1 MLILVISL
9 LVIGGVLLSNFISFS
24 NIEQII
30 VDQLKDQQEIETD
43 HATILIDNHIR
54 QVQSELI
61 ALRQLS
67 SLGTASLGYSLPE
80 GDSAFQNLIRLSSS
94 LLVARVDG
102 TIFESTA
109 EDYRDFVGFNIRNKD
124 YFKVPA
130 ENKKPYVSVLSQQ
143 GSNTLVVV
151 SAPLF
156 KTTTQSTN
164 PNSEGEFIGVILS
177 FIDFGELSRLYIQ
190 PITKHDQR
198 LFLLVDADNGKTIMK
213 SPSLPDYAELRA
225 LLPPNDLLPV
235 TVPDFLEL
243 GDTIITASDLWL
255 NTERWILLVLAPMSY
270 SNQEFRTFQ
279 RRYLF
284 GMVFV
289 FFSLTSVFYLS
300 LSLYRSKEE
309 LQSKLDTTKVLLK
322 RSGVIVA
329 AEKLEEDPSKAKSS
343 AELLEEELQILR
355 LINRSNTTNRMTC
368 FKDITKDLAITKPT
382 TRKRISRLTTLG
394 LIFVER
400 RGRLKLLKLTPSGRR
415 LLNPQ
420 KN

>member
-61 ALRQLS
+61 ALSKLS

>member
-61 ALRQLS
+61 ALSKLS

-309 LQSKLDTTKVLLK
+309 LQSKLDMTKVLLK

-368 FKDITKDLAITKPT
+368 FKDITKNLAITKPT

>member
-61 ALRQLS
+61 ALSKLS

-309 LQSKLDTTKVLLK
+309 LQSKLDMTKVLLK